1 MPIVMFFANS
11 DQTHPDQNSGISWA
25 RSNVLPWIQR
35 SAAPFVVSLVLP
47 SLQQLPA
54 VLSWNRTLKANMK
67 TLLQLKKKA
76 EE

>member
-1 MPIVMFFANS
+1 MRIVMFFANS
-11 DQTHPDQNSGISWA
+11 DQTHPGQNSGISWA

-67 TLLQLKKKA
+67 RLLQLKKKR
-76 EE
+76 